1 MTEKNDDA
9 LDVTGEPEVSDAESS
24 AVELDAADDT
34 VGDDGAA
41 HPAQPSGPSRRRGP
55 KIAAAALAVALVASV
70 GAAAWLFFTQFRVD
84 QETGPEAAKVALDAA
99 TEGSVALLSYSPD
112 TLEQDF
118 ATAKTRLTGDFL
130 EYYTQFT
137 EEIVTPAAKQ
147 KSVKTDASVV
157 QAAVSE
163 IQPESAEV
171 LLFINQTTTSKENPD
186 GAYAASAVKVGLAK
200 VDGAW
205 LISAFDPV

>member
-9 LDVTGEPEVSDAESS
+9 LEVTGEPEVSDAESS
-24 AVELDAADDT
+24 AVELDTADDA
-34 VGDDGAA
+34 VGDDEAA
-41 HPAQPSGPSRRRGP
+41 HPSLPSRRRGP

-84 QETGPEAAKVALDAA
+84 QQTGPEAAKVALDAA

-147 KSVKTDASVV
+147 KSVKTEASVV

-163 IQPESAEV
+163 IQPGSAEV

-186 GAYAASAVKVGLAK
+186 GAYAASAVKVGLTK
-200 VDGAW
+200 IDGAW